1 MDRARKLTAICVAH
15 GVDLKAAALQFVL
28 AHPAVATAIP
38 GVQSVA
44 ELEQNIALVQ
54 QEIPAGLWSDMRS
67 AGLIPDAAPTPV

>member
-1 MDRARKLTAICVAH
+1 
-15 GVDLKAAALQFVL
+15 VL